1 MAEPTLVEILDQLR
15 GDGYDHDF
23 KADGNSL
30 VCISCASTV
39 DVDLVRIE
47 RTFRLEG
54 ESDPDD
60 EVAIF
65 GLGGTDG
72 EKLGVYVVTY
82 GAAMTPDDA
91 AVLSRLE
98 VAPGG
103 TSPAT

>member
-1 MAEPTLVEILDQLR
+1 MAEPTLVEILAQLR
-15 GDGYDHDF
+15 GEGYEHDF
-23 KADGNSL
+23 KADGDAL
-30 VCISCASTV
+30 VCISCTSTV

-47 RTFRLEG
+47 QTFRLEG

-65 GLGGTDG
+65 GLGGNDG

-82 GAAMTPDDA
+82 GAAMTTDDA
-91 AVLSRLE
+91 AMLGRLK